1 MVYYNR
7 MLKVWIVDQ
16 IDIFLIS
23 ALCGSILAEILKYYL
38 YEKKAMNK
46 EEKAMNK
53 EKKSMEKLKRC
64 IIRKSETPPAPC
76 IFSSKDKKI
85 QQIYKCAVQSRGGDN
100 KAILKLSEKIK
111 TVVEQLA
118 KFLKERELKTR
129 ELKGFSRIFY
139 KNASLLLELL
149 LYRFKIYI
157 TYTLQCQELNQN
169 YQVVIA
175 TSTLGGGSGFIIS
188 WCSLGITLFAPTLI
202 FGILSVRGLGQQI
215 FDQNSYSNFKKMF
228 DRMLKD
234 DEIKDEL
241 KTKVKALFIEELP
254 NEKFIK
260 GEIERQFG
268 LIENPT
274 PEEIKSIMS
283 RRIHNEK
290 GMRLLKWD
298 EKLGD

>member
-7 MLKVWIVDQ
+7 MLKMWIVDQ
-16 IDIFLIS
+16 IDMFLIS
-23 ALCGSILAEILKYYL
+23 ALCGSILAEILKYCL
-38 YEKKAMNK
+38 HEKKAMNK

-53 EKKSMEKLKRC
+53 EEKSMEKLRRC
-64 IIRKSETPPAPC
+64 IIRKAETPPAPC
-76 IFSSKDKKI
+76 IFSSKDKNI
-85 QQIYKCAVQSRGGDN
+85 QQIYKCAIQSRGGDN
-100 KAILKLSEKIK
+100 KAIVKLSKKIK
-111 TVVEQLA
+111 RVVEQLA

-157 TYTLQCQELNQN
+157 TYTLQCEELNH
-169 YQVVIA
+169 QVAI
-175 TSTLGGGSGFIIS
+175 TTWTLGGGSGFIMS
-188 WCSLGITLFAPTLI
+188 WCSLGITLFVPTLI
-202 FGILSVRGLGQQI
+202 FGILSARGLGQQI
-215 FDQNSYSNFKKMF
+215 FNQNSYANFKKMF

-241 KTKVKALFIEELP
+241 KTTVKALFIEELP

-274 PEEIKSIMS
+274 PEQIKSIM
-283 RRIHNEK
+283 RRKIHNEK

>member
-38 YEKKAMNK
+38 YEEKAMNK

-157 TYTLQCQELNQN
+157 TYTLQCEELNH
-169 YQVVIA
+169 QVVIA

-188 WCSLGITLFAPTLI
+188 
-202 FGILSVRGLGQQI
+202 
-215 FDQNSYSNFKKMF
+215 
-228 DRMLKD
+228 
-234 DEIKDEL
+234 
-241 KTKVKALFIEELP
+241 
-254 NEKFIK
+254 
-260 GEIERQFG
+260 
-268 LIENPT
+268 
-274 PEEIKSIMS
+274 
-283 RRIHNEK
+283 
-290 GMRLLKWD
+290 
-298 EKLGD
+298 